1 MIGGLLFVVIVVIVV
16 ACLSCCMICRNKKID
31 DQLEEKR
38 YMEMKVIANTATL
51 EKVDPDEQ

>member
-1 MIGGLLFVVIVVIVV
+1 MVIMIAVV
-16 ACLSCCMICRNKKID
+16 ACITCCMIYRNKKVA